1 MKLDL
6 LYEIDVAYPWPD
18 KPHPYAQ
25 REAEQEAYR
34 NTIEQVRAA
43 DRLGFNTVWFVEHHF
58 RENRSHCPSS
68 EAVLGALSQITEQ
81 IRLGFGVTL
90 TPHEFIHPARVAEK
104 VATVDVLSQGRVEW
118 GIGRSTPMEQ
128 IAFGVDPA
136 RSKEQMLAAA
146 KTVVGM
152 WAADYYEEHSEF
164 LDFPRRMV
172 TPKPFQ
178 DPHPPCWMAC
188 NSPESAEIAG
198 RSGLGMVSFSPLRP
212 LDKTAEQIRD
222 YRAAAANPQP
232 ITGVTTNKVAG
243 YTLVHCADTM
253 DDAVRNGIWD
263 AVSWWYRGLAEF
275 IMKWEYPAFAPGEA
289 VSIEEAFPMM
299 TRPVEEF
306 DEADMIIV
314 GEPERCVEKMMR
326 FAEAGVDQLM
336 CYVQFGKLSHEAVMR
351 NLELLGTQ
359 VIPELERRFGS

>member
-6 LYEIDVAYPWPD
+6 LYEIDVPYPWSD

-34 NTIEQVRAA
+34 NTIEQVKAA

-68 EAVLGALSQITEQ
+68 EAVLGALSQVTEN

-128 IAFGVDPA
+128 QAFGVDGPT
-136 RSKEQMLAAA
+136 SKAKMLAAA

-152 WAADYYEEHSEF
+152 WDAQYYEEHSEY
-164 LDFPRRMV
+164 LDFPSRMV

-188 NSPESAEIAG
+188 NSADSAELAG
-198 RSGLGMVSFSPLRP
+198 SNALGMVAFSPLQPVENIAKQVGIYRDAQANAVP
-212 LDKTAEQIRD
+212 L
-222 YRAAAANPQP
+222 
-232 ITGVTTNKVAG
+232 TGVSTNKVAG
-243 YTLVHCADTM
+243 YTLVHAADSM

-263 AVSWWYRGLAEF
+263 ACSWWYRGLAEF
-275 IMKWEYPAFAPGEA
+275 IMKWEYPAFAPGEG

-306 DEADMIIV
+306 DDADMIIV
-314 GEPERCVEKMMR
+314 GPPERCVEKMLR
-326 FAEAGVDQLM
+326 FADAGIDQLM
-336 CYVQFGKLSHEAVMR
+336 CYVQFGKLPHESVMR
-351 NLELLGTQ
+351 SLELLGTE
-359 VIPELERRFGS
+359 VIPELERRSA